1 MACAIAGGALLMLLA
16 LLAPLAW
23 ERVRAERLKNLWKIA
38 CIAVQAAEQRGGS
51 GAQKR
56 AYAQALLRDAIRASA
71 RGRRRPCSRPRC
83 GSWRKGAQKTPEEP
97 TFWLPGGFCAP
108 AIYCAGSG
116 PCVSPSNRS
125 PNFSEKESGRA

>member
-1 MACAIAGGALLMLLA
+1 MACAIAGGTLLMLLA

-56 AYAQALLRDAIRASA
+56 A
-71 RGRRRPCSRPRC
+71 
-83 GSWRKGAQKTPEEP
+83 
-97 TFWLPGGFCAP
+97 
-108 AIYCAGSG
+108 
-116 PCVSPSNRS
+116 
-125 PNFSEKESGRA
+125 

>member
-1 MACAIAGGALLMLLA
+1 MSMACAIAGGTLLLLFA

-56 AYAQALLRDAIRASA
+56 AYAQALLRDRYPRLGARAA
-71 RGRRRPCSRPRC
+71 EALLEAAVREL
-83 GSWRKGAQKTPEEP
+83 A
-97 TFWLPGGFCAP
+97 
-108 AIYCAGSG
+108 
-116 PCVSPSNRS
+116 
-125 PNFSEKESGRA
+125 

>member
-1 MACAIAGGALLMLLA
+1 MACAIAGGMLLLLFA

-56 AYAQALLRDAIRASA
+56 AYACLLY
-71 RGRRRPCSRPRC
+71 
-83 GSWRKGAQKTPEEP
+83 T
-97 TFWLPGGFCAP
+97 
-108 AIYCAGSG
+108 
-116 PCVSPSNRS
+116 SPSPRDTERS
-125 PNFSEKESGRA
+125 RMPSSA

>member
-16 LLAPLAW
+16 LLAPLAL

-56 AYAQALLRDAIRASA
+56 AYAQALLRDRYPRLGARAA
-71 RGRRRPCSRPRC
+71 EALLEAAVREL
-83 GSWRKGAQKTPEEP
+83 A
-97 TFWLPGGFCAP
+97 
-108 AIYCAGSG
+108 
-116 PCVSPSNRS
+116 
-125 PNFSEKESGRA
+125 

>member
-51 GAQKR
+51 GAQLRDRYPRLGAR
-56 AYAQALLRDAIRASA
+56 AAEALLEAAVRELA
-71 RGRRRPCSRPRC
+71 
-83 GSWRKGAQKTPEEP
+83 
-97 TFWLPGGFCAP
+97 
-108 AIYCAGSG
+108 
-116 PCVSPSNRS
+116 
-125 PNFSEKESGRA
+125 